1 MGDVEE
7 NTVEEG
13 TKSVQATQFAQ
24 EVYIYCSK
32 ACDSMRTVNMRAT
45 KACNIKKR
53 ERQRKETVL
62 EH

>member
-7 NTVEEG
+7 NTAEEG
-13 TKSVQATQFAQ
+13 TKSVHATQFAQ
-24 EVYIYCSK
+24 EVYIYWSK
-32 ACDSMRTVNMRAT
+32 ACDSMLTVNMRAT